1 MTHPILSATNLTKT
15 YGSTQALVDVSL
27 QVYPGES
34 VAIMGP
40 SGSGKTTLMH
50 CLSGILVP
58 DTGKVH
64 LTIVNN
70 AATDITQLNEEQ
82 RAQLRREH
90 LGFVFQDGLLLPE
103 LTAQE
108 NTALPLMLSGVP
120 RNTAET
126 QARNWLSA
134 LGLDGLYNRRL
145 GQLSG
150 GQAQRVAIARA
161 QIAEPSV
168 VFADEPTGA
177 LDSETSETVLTA
189 LLDSTVSRGRA
200 LVLVTHDESVAAR
213 CQRLIHVSDG
223 RIIQILQILQEL
235 PDESYNNGKP
245 SVPVTPVCDPP
256 GLVAAGG
263 SLCRSGYLGTE
274 RGRWDTFLFHTQ

>member
-1 MTHPILSATNLTKT
+1 WRIRSN
-15 YGSTQALVDVSL
+15 YGPVRLW
-27 QVYPGES
+27 
-34 VAIMGP
+34 
-40 SGSGKTTLMH
+40 KTTLMH

-64 LTIVNN
+64 LTILNN

-150 GQAQRVAIARA
+150 GQAQRVAI
-161 QIAEPSV
+161 
-168 VFADEPTGA
+168 
-177 LDSETSETVLTA
+177 
-189 LLDSTVSRGRA
+189 
-200 LVLVTHDESVAAR
+200 
-213 CQRLIHVSDG
+213 
-223 RIIQILQILQEL
+223 
-235 PDESYNNGKP
+235 
-245 SVPVTPVCDPP
+245 
-256 GLVAAGG
+256 
-263 SLCRSGYLGTE
+263 
-274 RGRWDTFLFHTQ
+274 

>member
-1 MTHPILSATNLTKT
+1 
-15 YGSTQALVDVSL
+15 
-27 QVYPGES
+27 
-34 VAIMGP
+34 
-40 SGSGKTTLMH
+40 
-50 CLSGILVP
+50 
-58 DTGKVH
+58 
-64 LTIVNN
+64 
-70 AATDITQLNEEQ
+70 
-82 RAQLRREH
+82 
-90 LGFVFQDGLLLPE
+90 
-103 LTAQE
+103 
-108 NTALPLMLSGVP
+108 
-120 RNTAET
+120 
-126 QARNWLSA
+126 ARNWLSA

-200 LVLVTHDESVAAR
+200 LVLVTHDDSDMSVMVA
-213 CQRLIHVSDG
+213 SF
-223 RIIQILQILQEL
+223 QILQILQEL

-263 SLCRSGYLGTE
+263 SLCRSVYLGTE

>member
-223 RIIQILQILQEL
+223 RIIS
-235 PDESYNNGKP
+235 DSAD
-245 SVPVTPVCDPP
+245 T
-256 GLVAAGG
+256 
-263 SLCRSGYLGTE
+263 SGAT
-274 RGRWDTFLFHTQ
+274 R

>member
-1 MTHPILSATNLTKT
+1 MTHPILSANNLTKT
-15 YGSTQALVDVSL
+15 YGSTHALVNVSL
-27 QVYPGES
+27 QVYSGES

-58 DTGKVH
+58 DTGTVH
-64 LTIVNN
+64 LTIVNSD
-70 AATDITQLNEEQ
+70 ATEITQLNEEQ
-82 RAQLRREH
+82 RAKLRREH

-134 LGLDGLYNRRL
+134 LGLEGLYNRRL

-177 LDSETSETVLTA
+177 LDSETSETVLSA

-213 CQRLIHVSDG
+213 CQRLVHVSDG
-223 RIIQILQILQEL
+223 RIVS
-235 PDESYNNGKP
+235 DSADTSG
-245 SVPVTPVCDPP
+245 VT
-256 GLVAAGG
+256 
-263 SLCRSGYLGTE
+263 R
-274 RGRWDTFLFHTQ
+274 

>member
-1 MTHPILSATNLTKT
+1 MTHPILSAHNLTKT
-15 YGSTQALVDVSL
+15 YGSTQALSNVNL
-27 QVYPGES
+27 QIYPGES
-34 VAIMGP
+34 VAVMGP

-58 DTGKVH
+58 DTGTVN
-64 LTIVNN
+64 LTLINTE
-70 AATDITQLNEEQ
+70 ATDITQLNEEQ
-82 RAQLRREH
+82 RAKLRREH

-108 NTALPLMLSGVP
+108 NTALPLMLSGVA

-126 QARNWLSA
+126 QAGNWLSA
-134 LGLDGLYNRRL
+134 LGLEGLHNRRL

-189 LLDSTVSRGRA
+189 LLESTVARGRA

-213 CQRLIHVSDG
+213 CQRLITVSDG
-223 RIIQILQILQEL
+223 RIVS
-235 PDESYNNGKP
+235 DSAD
-245 SVPVTPVCDPP
+245 S
-256 GLVAAGG
+256 
-263 SLCRSGYLGTE
+263 SGAT
-274 RGRWDTFLFHTQ
+274 R